1 MFWWILLGIGVV
13 LTIMFIVFAII
24 DLDFNREVFGILAL
38 LIGLVPLII
47 GLCLIVIPIENKKA
61 IEEFKRQKYY
71 IEVTAKELPTT
82 DNYALTMKRIELN
95 EWLYNAQY
103 SYENYKFFTLYTS
116 EVMELEEIR

>member
-1 MFWWILLGIGVV
+1 MFWWILLGVGVA

-24 DLDFNREVFGILAL
+24 DLGCNGGFFWVLVL
-38 LIGLVPLII
+38 LIGLVTLIM
-47 GLCLIVIPIENKKA
+47 GLCLIVISIENKKA
-61 IEEFKRQKYY
+61 VEEFKRQKYY